1 MGRKKITASREEK
14 AGFMSGYL
22 DDDGAHTRCPLCSG
36 EQGEVEIVIENYEGH
51 DWGGNA
57 IDQFRSVPVRK
68 CRNCGAFH
76 DKHGKL
82 IEDGL

>member
-14 AGFMSGYL
+14 AGFMG
-22 DDDGAHTRCPLCSG
+22 HTRCPLCSG
-36 EQGEVEIVIENYEGH
+36 EQGEVETVIENYEGQ
-51 DWGGNA
+51 DQWGNP

>member
-22 DDDGAHTRCPLCSG
+22 GDDGAHTRCPLCSG
-36 EQGEVEIVIENYEGH
+36 EQGEVEDLWDKVVTE
-51 DWGGNA
+51 DKWGNP

>member
-14 AGFMSGYL
+14 AGFMG
-22 DDDGAHTRCPLCSG
+22 HTRCPLCSG